1 MKKLLLVF
9 LLLFFQKNLFS
20 QLFVAPET
28 ENIQYMGKMTQ
39 EVLSILDS
47 SERKMYEDCLEM
59 IQQKHDSVVWLE
71 GDYLQKVFENS
82 DKYRFQLALRDSKN
96 DRHKNVMVG
105 EENESQL
112 PVPMCLVFLK
122 RYLGSFK
129 ISIQK
134 YF

>member
-47 SERKMYEDCLEM
+47 RERKMYEDCLEM

-96 DRHKNVMVG
+96 DRYKNVMVG
-105 EENESQL
+105 EENESRL

-122 RYLGSFK
+122 RYQGSFK

>member
-28 ENIQYMGKMTQ
+28 ENIQYMGKITQ

-59 IQQKHDSVVWLE
+59 IQEKHDSVVWLE
-71 GDYLQKVFENS
+71 SDYLQKVFENS
-82 DKYRFQLALRDSKN
+82 DK
-96 DRHKNVMVG
+96 
-105 EENESQL
+105 
-112 PVPMCLVFLK
+112 
-122 RYLGSFK
+122 
-129 ISIQK
+129 
-134 YF
+134 